1 MKKIDITKMIRSN
14 DLYYTERLEMMG
26 MEFIKM
32 KDGNYMIKDS
42 NGVIVSKKEKLQLEK
57 KELVIKDVESNS
69 CQKETTK
76 KILEI
81 DKEIK
86 DGDIKKTK
94 PAKRRH
100 TSKK

>member
-1 MKKIDITKMIRSN
+1 MKRIDITKMIKNN
-14 DLYYTERLEMMG
+14 DLYYTDRLEVLG

-32 KDGNYMIKDS
+32 KDGNYMIKNS

-76 KILEI
+76 KITEINKELE
-81 DKEIK
+81 
-86 DGDIKKTK
+86 DGNIKKTK
-94 PAKRRH
+94 STKKRH
-100 TSKK
+100 NSKK